1 MTDCNKIRYRP
12 VTGEV
17 QPQQVYKC
25 MTVVYSDYMLSYLM
39 VTCWA
44 VEFPRGRR
52 RLQDEPRP
60 GQSELFYFTGIFK
73 KKTPKFAINC
83 TLTKVM
89 VISKKICVCSSI
101 CLLFN

>member
-73 KKTPKFAINC
+73 KN
-83 TLTKVM
+83 
-89 VISKKICVCSSI
+89 SQVCYKLYIDKGDGYIEKNMCMLVHLS
-101 CLLFN
+101 FV